1 MYDIFFVGQSE
12 DKWTSL
18 KLRYPNA
25 RHCYE
30 LSIKEIQEKS
40 FTKLF
45 WVIWDDVILDELF
58 NINEYK
64 ATKWDDQYTHIFKN
78 GECYD
83 GICLINKTIKIST
96 REFDNRFFANKK
108 NIDIQAST
116 PVNYDVFYINTYEEY
131 LEAVDKSS
139 TSMFWA
145 VWKDINA
152 DSFKFDYQV
161 PKYEQ
166 HITHIFKNG
175 KHYDGVCLFSKK
187 SIMSCREVEYRFF
200 VVKKE
205 IDILASQPI
214 PFDIVFISYFE
225 EFAEENFQKLL
236 NKVGDRNVY
245 RVNGVKGIHQAHI
258 EAAKLVSTNMFW
270 VVDADA
276 EIVDSF
282 KFDYQV
288 ASYNQD
294 TVHVW
299 RSKNPLN
306 DLEYGYGGVKLFPT
320 KLTLEMR
327 TDKPDMTTSISSK
340 FNAVPELSNLTVF
353 NTDPFNSWKSAF
365 RECCKLS
372 SRIIDRQQDEETQH
386 RLDVWCNNT
395 TDNYALDGARAGRD
409 YGSENKNNLEALKM
423 INDFTW
429 LEEQF
434 NERCRKD

>member
-12 DKWTSL
+12 DRWTSL

-45 WVIWDDVILDELF
+45 WVIWDDVVLDEVF

-64 ATKWDDQYTHIFKN
+64 ATKWDDHYTHIFKN

-108 NIDIQAST
+108 NIDIQASK
-116 PVNYDVFYINTYEEY
+116 PVKYDVFYINTYEEY

-145 VWKDINA
+145 VWKDVNA

-205 IDILASQPI
+205 INILASQPI

-386 RLDVWCNNT
+386 RLDAWCNNT
-395 TDNYALDGARAGRD
+395 TDDYALDGARAGRD
-409 YGSENKNNLEALKM
+409 YGLKNKDNVEALKM

-429 LEEQF
+429 LKEQF
-434 NERCRKD
+434 DERCRKD